1 LELGGV
7 LVVGKGEIMLVNGIL
22 VAASWLTRID
32 RPGPKKFKP
41 NGRVRAISRQYPAT
55 VGQAK
60 SVDKQ
65 WTDTAPA
72 SNGGMLL
79 VFATPD
85 PGFSIVEPLNHP
97 VLAIN

>member
-1 LELGGV
+1 V

-32 RPGPKKFKP
+32 RPKNLKSLSQMA
-41 NGRVRAISRQYPAT
+41 RVRAISRQYPAT
-55 VGQAK
+55 VGPAK

-65 WTDTAPA
+65 WTDMVPA

-85 PGFSIVEPLNHP
+85 PDFAVVEPLNQP
-97 VLAIN
+97 VLVIN